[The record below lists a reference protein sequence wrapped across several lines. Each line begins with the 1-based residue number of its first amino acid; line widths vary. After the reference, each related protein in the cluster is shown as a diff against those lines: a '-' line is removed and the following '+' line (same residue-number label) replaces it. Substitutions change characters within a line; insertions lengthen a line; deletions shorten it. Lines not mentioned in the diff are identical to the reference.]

1 MIYMKKIF
9 AAAIM
14 MAFAVT
20 ASAQFHYGLRAGYAL
35 NTKTFGVKDVSL
47 SANPGINHGFYVGPQ
62 VEYYILPNLAVSG
75 QILFQKSGGHFN
87 GSPEKVYI
95 NAQQMMKDLDEMQYK
110 YSGEHVVE
118 NAIVRPLSTKAIIG
132 PEDEEGPG
140 EIMKILQT
148 IVSVNNAK
156 GDISQYDMSVP
167 LSIKFTSGKLG
178 VIAGVNLNYTI
189 FSNISFSATMNAM
202 GGGETYSSKDIVDD
216 VDFRKDI
223 ADAYMDLYGPDS
235 VKKTD
240 EDGDPTMSLNEFYTK
255 AIAQRFTVGAHVG
268 LEYMFTK
275 NFGIQAIYSR
285 SLMNNVRK
293 PWNDMIKASGQ
304 IIQIGMVFNIQ

>member
-1 MIYMKKIF
+1 MKRIF

-35 NTKTFGVKDVSL
+35 NTKSLGVKDVSL
-47 SANPGINHGFYVGPQ
+47 SVNPGINHGFYVGPQ

-87 GSPEKVYI
+87 SSPEKVYI
-95 NAQQMMKDLDEMQYK
+95 NAQQMMKDLDEMQDK
-110 YSGEHVVE
+110 YSGEVDH
-118 NAIVRPLSTKAIIG
+118 AFKPLSTKGLIG

-140 EIMKILQT
+140 GIGEILQT

-202 GGGETYSSKDIVDD
+202 GGGETYSSKDIIDD
-216 VDFRKDI
+216 IDFKKGI
-223 ADAYMDLYGPDS
+223 AETYMDLYGPDS